1 LTVPS
6 LGAVTS
12 VSIFMA
18 SSTSR
23 VCPDF
28 TSEPASTSTVT
39 TVPATGD
46 VKALAEV
53 AGALV
58 AVGVKV

>member
-1 LTVPS
+1 
-6 LGAVTS
+6 
-12 VSIFMA
+12 MA

-28 TSEPASTSTVT
+28 TSEPASTTTVT